1 MPNVLDAAEQR
12 EVLEILGRHGS
23 GRAAAVEALKAVQ
36 ARRGWVGD
44 QALAGLAGALGL
56 SAAELDGLA
65 TAYPLIFRRP
75 VGRHVILLC
84 DSLSCWIRG
93 QEELLAA
100 LRAQLG
106 VGFGGTSADG
116 RFTLLPAACLGACD
130 RAPAMMVD
138 GDLHGPV
145 EPGRLDAVLAAYL

>member
-23 GRAAAVEALKAVQ
+23 GRAAAVEALKAV
-36 ARRGWVGD
+36 